1 MTNSL
6 PRSMPAARREALLK
20 AREEQQADAPKAM
33 AEYRAAQQ
41 AAMDRMRELRTLR
54 LKLGLR
60 G

>member
-1 MTNSL
+1 
-6 PRSMPAARREALLK
+6 MPAARREALLK